1 MRAFVLWRAS
11 YAYAVV
17 DLKKAETLSKE
28 SFAAAEAID
37 VPSDHDQCGPI
48 GGSGDIKSWIQERV
62 LSAMVGKGKIAEVEE
77 LVPQATEPCGII
89 LLATW

>member
-28 SFAAAEAID
+28 SFTAAEAID